1 MAEHQRNF
9 RQEILDRIHGN
20 LPGWNAAAAAWED
33 GDAEL
38 RELDLHYE
46 TLEAHEYSGYY
57 IALRSLIID
66 PNLSAD
72 EVCTLVQ
79 FAYSRE
85 IGQVE
90 PELLALRE
98 MPAAENAGLRDLIT
112 SYLAYR
118 SERRTEAATRM
129 R

>member
-9 RQEILDRIHGN
+9 RQEILDRVHGN
-20 LPGWNAAAAAWED
+20 LPNWDAAAAAREN

-46 TLEAHEYSGYY
+46 TLEAHEYPGYY
-57 IALRSLIID
+57 VALRSLIID

-79 FAYSRE
+79 FAYSANL
-85 IGQVE
+85 GQVE
-90 PELLALRE
+90 PEILALRE
-98 MPAAENAGLRDLIT
+98 MPAAENSGLRELII
-112 SYLAYR
+112 SYLSYR
-118 SERRTEAATRM
+118 AERRAEARM